1 MLEVITS
8 VVGIVIMLLLLVL
21 ASSGIERISERD
33 RKERER
39 LRRQRE
45 IFESN
50 TYDGEKFNSLNDIY
64 AMKDGNIF
72 HAYEIIDFTRSV
84 RENCKVEDELITID
98 DFNKEDIYLVVTYDE
113 VKSYENG
120 GKILEEKADVL
131 EHVKSE
137 PLTLEEMIKVSD
149 SIMRSRKHERA
160 LKRQRDEIERQK
172 AELERLKEREE
183 RIKLYK
189 KANNEVERYEY
200 DAKSINTV
208 IEYNDDLEKE
218 KEENEKEIKRHLQN
232 ISDIT
237 KRFEKTYS

>member
-1 MLEVITS
+1 MSLLFLIA
-8 VVGIVIMLLLLVL
+8 GIVFLLALVTL
-21 ASSGIERISERD
+21 ASRDIERITDRD
-33 RKERER
+33 KKERER
-39 LRRQRE
+39 LRRQEE

-149 SIMRSRKHERA
+149 GIMRSRKHERA

-183 RIKLYK
+183 RIKLYQ
-189 KANNEVERYEY
+189 KANDEVGRYEY
-200 DAKSINTV
+200 DAKSINSV
-208 IEYNDDLEKE
+208 IEYDDDLEKE
-218 KEENEKEIKRHLQN
+218 KEENEKEIERHLQN

>member
-1 MLEVITS
+1 MSLLFLIA
-8 VVGIVIMLLLLVL
+8 GIVFLLALVTL
-21 ASSGIERISERD
+21 ASRDIERITDRD
-33 RKERER
+33 KKERER
-39 LRRQRE
+39 LRRQEE

-120 GKILEEKADVL
+120 GEILEEKADVL

-149 SIMRSRKHERA
+149 GIMRSRKHERA

-183 RIKLYK
+183 RIKLYQ
-189 KANNEVERYEY
+189 KANDEVGRYEY
-200 DAKSINTV
+200 DAKSINSV
-208 IEYNDDLEKE
+208 IEYDDDLEKE
-218 KEENEKEIKRHLQN
+218 KEENEKEIERHLQN
-232 ISDIT
+232 I
-237 KRFEKTYS
+237 

>member
-1 MLEVITS
+1 MSVIVFTGCILTFITL
-8 VVGIVIMLLLLVL
+8 VGL
-21 ASSGIERISERD
+21 AAKGIENISDRD
-33 RKERER
+33 EKESER
-39 LRRQRE
+39 LRRQKE

-84 RENCKVEDELITID
+84 RENCEVKDELITID

-113 VKSYENG
+113 VRSYENG
-120 GKILEEKADVL
+120 GEILEEKADVL

-160 LKRQRDEIERQK
+160 LKRQREEIERQK
-172 AELERLKEREE
+172 AEVERLKEREE
-183 RIKLYK
+183 RIKLYQ

-200 DAKSINTV
+200 DGKSINTV

-218 KEENEKEIKRHLQN
+218 KEENEREIKRHLQN

>member
-1 MLEVITS
+1 MSLLFLIA
-8 VVGIVIMLLLLVL
+8 GIVFLLALVTL
-21 ASSGIERISERD
+21 ASRDIERITDRD
-33 RKERER
+33 KKERER
-39 LRRQRE
+39 LRRQEE

-183 RIKLYK
+183 RIKLYQ
-189 KANNEVERYEY
+189 KANDEVGRYEY
-200 DAKSINTV
+200 DAKSINSV
-208 IEYNDDLEKE
+208 IEYDDDLEKE
-218 KEENEKEIKRHLQN
+218 KEENEKEIERHLQN

>member
-1 MLEVITS
+1 MSLLFLIA
-8 VVGIVIMLLLLVL
+8 GIVFLLALVTL
-21 ASSGIERISERD
+21 ASRDIERITDRD
-33 RKERER
+33 KKERER
-39 LRRQRE
+39 LRRQEE

-149 SIMRSRKHERA
+149 GIMRSRKHERA

-183 RIKLYK
+183 RIKLYQ
-189 KANNEVERYEY
+189 KANDEVGRYEY
-200 DAKSINTV
+200 DAKSINSV
-208 IEYNDDLEKE
+208 IEYDDDLEKE

>member
-1 MLEVITS
+1 
-8 VVGIVIMLLLLVL
+8 
-21 ASSGIERISERD
+21 
-33 RKERER
+33 
-39 LRRQRE
+39 
-45 IFESN
+45 
-50 TYDGEKFNSLNDIY
+50 
-64 AMKDGNIF
+64 
-72 HAYEIIDFTRSV
+72 
-84 RENCKVEDELITID
+84 
-98 DFNKEDIYLVVTYDE
+98 
-113 VKSYENG
+113 
-120 GKILEEKADVL
+120 
-131 EHVKSE
+131 
-137 PLTLEEMIKVSD
+137 
-149 SIMRSRKHERA
+149 MRSRKHERA

>member
-1 MLEVITS
+1 MM
-8 VVGIVIMLLLLVL
+8 GIIILTLAPSLLLFIAFLGTK
-21 ASSGIERISERD
+21 GIERISDRD

-39 LRRQRE
+39 LRRQEE
-45 IFESN
+45 IFKSN

-84 RENCKVEDELITID
+84 RENCEVKDELITID
-98 DFNKEDIYLVVTYDE
+98 DFKKEDIYLVVTYDE

-120 GKILEEKADVL
+120 GEILEEKADVL

-183 RIKLYK
+183 RIKLYQ

-218 KEENEKEIKRHLQN
+218 KEENEREIKRHLQN